1 MKRAKIGFT
10 AGIMLMTALAAPG
23 LRSGG
28 VTGEE
33 ILRKVEQQVERVK
46 DYIVTLDVVVDMER
60 VKVPP
65 MHATMY
71 YKTPDK
77 VHFDAKGFTML
88 PRESMGLQFG
98 RLTQQYAV
106 DSVQQLGKG
115 TQVSYRLVLHP
126 RDERSTVRRLLL
138 WINGRRWTPDS
149 LRIPQPDGRMMQAD
163 FTYGNVQEFWLP
175 TELVVRFVLAARDTS
190 ASAPANP
197 FAPSDLASRP
207 AQRGTQR
214 TGTVTVRYTGY
225 RVNTGLG
232 DEVFVQPA
240 EKNE

>member
-1 MKRAKIGFT
+1 MKRSRIGFT
-10 AGIMLMTALAAPG
+10 AGIVLVTSLTAPG
-23 LRSGG
+23 LRPGG

-46 DYIVTLDVVVDMER
+46 DYIVTLDVVVDMEC

-71 YKTPDK
+71 YKKPDK

-106 DSVQQLGKG
+106 DTVQQSGKG
-115 TQVSYRLVLHP
+115 SQASYRLVLHP
-126 RDERSTVRRLLL
+126 RDERSTIRRLLL
-138 WINGRRWTPDS
+138 WINGSRWTPDS
-149 LRIPQPDGRMMQAD
+149 LQIPQPDGRLMRAD

-175 TELVVRFVLAARDTS
+175 TELVVRFALGAHDTT
-190 ASAPANP
+190 ASAPVNP
-197 FAPSDLASRP
+197 FAPSDPASRP
-207 AQRGTQR
+207 AQRGSQR